1 MSLQTVI
8 FPDGEMEL
16 VKAINAAFT
25 THAQPITTNVL
36 VSVRKASPQVS
47 PQPTK
52 QVIIRSDG
60 GTVLHNGTH
69 KNERFGINV
78 WAATF
83 EEASQLANV
92 LEAILKTLSTDT
104 IKKVEISLSPT
115 RVDYEGDEEQRYIT
129 CSALISSD
137 NFTL

>member
-1 MSLQTVI
+1 MALQTVI

-16 VKAINAAFT
+16 VKALKQAFT
-25 THAQPITTNVL
+25 THGQPITTNVL

-60 GTVLHNGTH
+60 GTVLHSGTH
-69 KNERFGINV
+69 KEERFGINV
-78 WAATF
+78 WASTF

-92 LEAILKTLSTDT
+92 LEAILKTLSTDK

-115 RVDYEGDEEQRYIT
+115 RVDYDGKEEQRYIT

>member
-16 VKAINAAFT
+16 VKALKAALAAY
-25 THAQPITTNVL
+25 AQPITTNVL
-36 VSVRKASPQVS
+36 VSVRKASPQVK

-52 QVIIRSDG
+52 QVIVRSDG
-60 GTVLHNGTH
+60 GTVVHNGTH
-69 KNERFGINV
+69 REERFGINV
-78 WAATF
+78 WCLTF

-115 RVDYEGDEEQRYIT
+115 RVEYEGTEEQRYIT
-129 CSALISSD
+129 CVALIPSN